1 MTKYLFCDSVPTRHT
16 SKYLERLYYFISFS
30 LSHDVKYGSE
40 SGQQSVTGTP
50 TQEDHNSNWLIK
62 GTEKQHC
69 KRGEP
74 IACGQTIRMEH
85 LPTKKN
91 QHSHRFSSP
100 LSDLQEISAFGDE
113 GEGDTGDKWVII
125 CDGESWGRQQTVLLR
140 HSDTDVMSEKL
151 SCSTE
156 VD

>member
-1 MTKYLFCDSVPTRHT
+1 MVDKA
-16 SKYLERLYYFISFS
+16 RLH
-30 LSHDVKYGSE
+30 SHDVKYGSE

-50 TQEDHNSNWLIK
+50 KQDYHNSNWLIK

-74 IACGQTIRMEH
+74 IACGQTMNG
-85 LPTKKN
+85 TFT
-91 QHSHRFSSP
+91 HRFSSP

-113 GEGDTGDKWVII
+113 EGEGDTGDKWVII
-125 CDGESWGRQQTVLLR
+125 CDGEAWGRQQTVMLR
-140 HSDTDVMSEKL
+140 HSDTDVMPEKL
-151 SCSTE
+151 SASTE